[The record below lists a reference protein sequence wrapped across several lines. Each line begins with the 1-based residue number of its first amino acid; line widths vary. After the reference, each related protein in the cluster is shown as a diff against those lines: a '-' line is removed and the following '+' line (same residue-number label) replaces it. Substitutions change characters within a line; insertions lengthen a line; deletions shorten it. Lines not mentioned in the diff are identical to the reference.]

1 MLIGSRAVIRQAF
14 ESLSPINNLKIANM
28 SSLPSVAMAPR
39 GGGGGVIAISNATLL
54 VSSIPLALVAIL
66 SWKMQLGVS
75 SSLLTGAARTFI
87 QLSILAAILQPIFTA
102 SNIFLVVAYCF
113 FMTTLAAQASCSR
126 IKYQFKGQFLGV
138 LGCLLTSV
146 ATVASFAF
154 VGLIR
159 PHPLYNPQYV
169 IPIVGML
176 LGNSMNGISLTLN
189 HLTSSIVEQQ
199 REINL
204 YLSFGATASC

>member
-14 ESLSPINNLKIANM
+14 ESLSPTNNLKIANM
-28 SSLPSVAMAPR
+28 SSLPSVVAAR

-102 SNIFLVVAYCF
+102 RHIS
-113 FMTTLAAQASCSR
+113 SC
-126 IKYQFKGQFLGV
+126 GV
-138 LGCLLTSV
+138 LFLHDNTCS
-146 ATVASFAF
+146 
-154 VGLIR
+154 
-159 PHPLYNPQYV
+159 
-169 IPIVGML
+169 
-176 LGNSMNGISLTLN
+176 
-189 HLTSSIVEQQ
+189 SSILFENKISV
-199 REINL
+199 
-204 YLSFGATASC
+204 